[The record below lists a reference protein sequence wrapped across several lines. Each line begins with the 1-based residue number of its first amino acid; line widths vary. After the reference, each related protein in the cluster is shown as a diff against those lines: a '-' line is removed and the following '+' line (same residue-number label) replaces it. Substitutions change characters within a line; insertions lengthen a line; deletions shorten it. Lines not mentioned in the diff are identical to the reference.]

1 MGASSG
7 SRLRLGAI
15 SLVVASVLG
24 GCGGDDAGRVATTS
38 PGPPETASTAAPA
51 PAPATSGES
60 APVPETAAAEPP
72 ATTAAP
78 EQQPGGAG
86 DEEGNAVP
94 VRLALGAGEL
104 GDVAAPAFLSL
115 ALQAS
120 AQDGRTHRLQVGTRP
135 PVERLVAPGAP
146 LRVTVPGQQRG
157 RYEIRVDGARRGTL
171 VVG

>member
-1 MGASSG
+1 MR
-7 SRLRLGAI
+7 SRLRSGAI
-15 SLVVASVLG
+15 ALVVVSVLG
-24 GCGGDDAGRVATTS
+24 GCGGDEAGRVATT
-38 PGPPETASTAAPA
+38 APA
-51 PAPATSGES
+51 PPEATSTAVPAPPPATTES
-60 APVPETAAAEPP
+60 APGPGTAAAEPP
-72 ATTAAP
+72 AAVTAP

-94 VRLALGAGEL
+94 VRLALGVGEL
-104 GDVAAPAFLSL
+104 GDVEAPAFLSL

-120 AQDGRTHRLQVGTRP
+120 AQDGRAHRLQVGTRP
-135 PVERLVAPGAP
+135 PVERQVAPGAP